1 MKVIE
6 DGSKGRTL
14 SVSDLVLH
22 SPTTLLNN
30 LRVFLVKQGTEDQ
43 AGRVESVHNVWTMQ
57 GIFDQANNHCRVF
70 THM

>member
-43 AGRVESVHNVWTMQ
+43 AGRVESVHNV
-57 GIFDQANNHCRVF
+57 
-70 THM
+70 